1 MKRKENMSLINTT
14 WKHVRRSP
22 YQSIAAILIVMQTF
36 FVVSMFIF
44 LIVGSSRII
53 AFLESQPQV
62 TAFFENETKQEE
74 MQVLKEAVKQTGK
87 VSATKFVSKE
97 EALKIYEEQNKDEPI
112 LLEFVTADIL
122 PASLEVSTYKIQ
134 DLSEIYTLLKNA
146 PIVAEVIYQKD
157 LVSKLTLWT
166 NALRTVGI
174 TLIAVLGISSVLILV
189 IVIGIK
195 ISQKKTEIEIM
206 RLLGA
211 TSWYVRW
218 PFIFE
223 GMLYGVVGAVVAW
236 CIASGILWYATPF
249 LNNFLGGVSVL
260 PFSPIILLEILAVEI
275 LLGILLG
282 VFSSFLA
289 VLRYLK

>member
-1 MKRKENMSLINTT
+1 MYERYVNGRGPIVHQRTNIARRNT
-14 WKHVRRSP
+14 
-22 YQSIAAILIVMQTF
+22 
-36 FVVSMFIF
+36 
-44 LIVGSSRII
+44 
-53 AFLESQPQV
+53 
-62 TAFFENETKQEE
+62 
-74 MQVLKEAVKQTGK
+74 
-87 VSATKFVSKE
+87 
-97 EALKIYEEQNKDEPI
+97 
-112 LLEFVTADIL
+112 
-122 PASLEVSTYKIQ
+122 
-134 DLSEIYTLLKNA
+134 
-146 PIVAEVIYQKD
+146 PIVAEVIYQKY

-260 PFSPIILLEILAVEI
+260 PFSPIILLEILAMEI

>member
-1 MKRKENMSLINTT
+1 MSLINTT

>member
-1 MKRKENMSLINTT
+1 MSLINTT

-260 PFSPIILLEILAVEI
+260 PFSPIILLEILAMEI

>member
-1 MKRKENMSLINTT
+1 MSLINTT

-74 MQVLKEAVKQTGK
+74 IQVLKEAVKQTGK

>member
-260 PFSPIILLEILAVEI
+260 PFSSIILLEILAVEI

>member
-1 MKRKENMSLINTT
+1 MSLINTT

-166 NALRTVGI
+166 NALRTV
-174 TLIAVLGISSVLILV
+174 
-189 IVIGIK
+189 
-195 ISQKKTEIEIM
+195 
-206 RLLGA
+206 
-211 TSWYVRW
+211 
-218 PFIFE
+218 
-223 GMLYGVVGAVVAW
+223 
-236 CIASGILWYATPF
+236 
-249 LNNFLGGVSVL
+249 
-260 PFSPIILLEILAVEI
+260 
-275 LLGILLG
+275 
-282 VFSSFLA
+282 
-289 VLRYLK
+289 

>member
-1 MKRKENMSLINTT
+1 MSLINTT

-260 PFSPIILLEILAVEI
+260 PFSPIILLEILSVEI